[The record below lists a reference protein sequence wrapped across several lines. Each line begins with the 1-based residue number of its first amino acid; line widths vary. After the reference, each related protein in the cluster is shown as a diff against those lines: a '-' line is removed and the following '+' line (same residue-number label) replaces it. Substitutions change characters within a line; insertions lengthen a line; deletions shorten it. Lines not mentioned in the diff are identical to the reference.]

1 MHKNI
6 HKNTPPSSA
15 KSPQK
20 NSTQPE
26 ITHIEN
32 ENKKMFKR
40 KKGAS
45 K

>member
-6 HKNTPPSSA
+6 YKNIPPSA
-15 KSPQK
+15 KIPQK